1 MSSKKTIY
9 DFFTLT
15 EKHLDAGKIK
25 AKYKCLICDKEIQIN
40 SGVNSNLHEHIS
52 KIHNDEY
59 TEFKVINRE
68 DKLKANLPITPNK
81 RNHDSAFGSPTPKLA
96 GFFSPLGKRIS
107 KCEQT
112 TA

>member
-40 SGVNSNLHEHIS
+40 SGVFTL
-52 KIHNDEY
+52 
-59 TEFKVINRE
+59 
-68 DKLKANLPITPNK
+68 LKFTWTHK
-81 RNHDSAFGSPTPKLA
+81 
-96 GFFSPLGKRIS
+96 
-107 KCEQT
+107 
-112 TA
+112 

>member
-1 MSSKKTIY
+1 MFTFLISIGFSISFNHQTCLQKKTIY

-59 TEFKVINRE
+59 TKFKVINSCS
-68 DKLKANLPITPNK
+68 LY
-81 RNHDSAFGSPTPKLA
+81 
-96 GFFSPLGKRIS
+96 
-107 KCEQT
+107 T
-112 TA
+112 TDAADE

>member
-40 SGVNSNLHEHIS
+40 SGVFTLLKGPYNKIMLHWDGL
-52 KIHNDEY
+52 KIFIKLKNF
-59 TEFKVINRE
+59 TKVILN
-68 DKLKANLPITPNK
+68 
-81 RNHDSAFGSPTPKLA
+81 
-96 GFFSPLGKRIS
+96 
-107 KCEQT
+107 
-112 TA
+112 